1 MNIYLQIVASVA
13 VLLAGYKPFRFLRL
27 EWKKAVS
34 YILWWSTDAGTH
46 RIKYMKLHER
56 TNTINAIESAN
67 RTAKMY
73 LVFLTVYIG
82 LVALLIFEIFNNFKH
97 LV

>member
-1 MNIYLQIVASVA
+1 MNIYFQIFATIA
-13 VLLAGYKPFRFLRL
+13 VLLIGYKPFRFFRL

-34 YILWWSTDAGTH
+34 YIMYWSTDAGAH
-46 RIKYMKLHER
+46 RLKYMKLHER
-56 TNTINAIESAN
+56 TNTVNAIETAS

-73 LVFLTVYIG
+73 LLFMVVLISM
-82 LVALLIFEIFNNFKH
+82 VAVLLMEIFNNFKH